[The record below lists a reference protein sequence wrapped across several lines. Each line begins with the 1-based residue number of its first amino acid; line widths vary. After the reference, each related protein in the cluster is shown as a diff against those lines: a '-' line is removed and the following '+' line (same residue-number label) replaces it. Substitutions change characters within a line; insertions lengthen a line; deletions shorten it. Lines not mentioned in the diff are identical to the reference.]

1 MKYDWILDVL
11 VDLRTFAQANGLN
24 ALAQE
29 LEQTRM
35 VASVE
40 IASSGDMA
48 GGAWPHGEDRKTGD
62 IARRTRTGA
71 RA

>member
-11 VDLRTFAQANGLN
+11 VDLRSFAQANGLD
-24 ALAQE
+24 ALAEE

-35 VASVE
+35 VAMVE
-40 IASSGDMA
+40 IEASSEMT
-48 GGAWPHGEDRKTGD
+48 GAWPHGEDGKTRSLAG
-62 IARRTRTGA
+62 RPRTGA

>member
-11 VDLRTFAQANGLN
+11 VDLRTFAQANGLD

-35 VASVE
+35 VATVE
-40 IASSGDMA
+40 IEASGEMT
-48 GGAWPHGEDRKTGD
+48 GAWPHGEDRTTGSF
-62 IARRTRTGA
+62 AGRSRTGA